1 MQKFG
6 LEDCFWIAGLGLLM
20 IFGPYFLGPKIDLPS
35 QETDYPAV
43 SSKVLAARI
52 EEFPGRGGTPT
63 SKYYELALYLDQYGR
78 FFLKG
83 REGHTKNELEP
94 YLEKVEIGGVLTVH
108 YLSEIEGNR
117 GHRVV
122 SIRTPTDDVLTFEE
136 TVARRG
142 FKNVPQVVGAIMF
155 TVGLVLIYHFRRK
168 RRYSKS

>member
-1 MQKFG
+1 
-6 LEDCFWIAGLGLLM
+6 
-20 IFGPYFLGPKIDLPS
+20 
-35 QETDYPAV
+35 
-43 SSKVLAARI
+43 
-52 EEFPGRGGTPT
+52 
-63 SKYYELALYLDQYGR
+63 
-78 FFLKG
+78 
-83 REGHTKNELEP
+83 
-94 YLEKVEIGGVLTVH
+94 VLTVH
-108 YLSEIEGNR
+108 YQIPPGNLPLLR